1 MNRATER
8 RVESPVAL
16 FLIRLIFLLD
26 SFNPARISSHALT

>member
-16 FLIRLIFLLD
+16 FLDPIDFLLD
-26 SFNPARISSHALT
+26 SLNPARISSHALT